1 MMLLSGY
8 LATFAGKLAAWW
20 NAMTPLDVIW
30 LTVGMLGQLMF
41 TARWFIQWIA
51 SEKARRSIVPETF
64 WYFSFVGG
72 LMVLAYGIYRAD
84 PVIIL
89 GQFGVFIYGRNLYFL
104 LQQKRNGTP
113 AAVDDT
119 IPATAKRPAE

>member
-1 MMLLSGY
+1 MILMSTY
-8 LATFAGKLAAWW
+8 LATMSGKLAAWW
-20 NAMTPLDVIW
+20 NGMSTLDVIW
-30 LTVGMLGQLMF
+30 LTVGMVGQLMF

-72 LMVLAYGIYRAD
+72 LMVLAYGLYKVD

-104 LQQKRNGTP
+104 LTHKRN
-113 AAVDDT
+113 AAAEA
-119 IPATAKRPAE
+119 ATAPADDKIAAR

>member
-104 LQQKRNGTP
+104 LQQKRNGGP

-119 IPATAKRPAE
+119 IPATVKRPAE

>member
-1 MMLLSGY
+1 MIADFLAKLS
-8 LATFAGKLAAWW
+8 AWW
-20 NAMTPLDVIW
+20 TNITPAEMWW
-30 LTVGMLGQLMF
+30 LAIGLLGQVMF
-41 TARWFIQWIA
+41 TGRWFVQWIA

-72 LMVLAYGIYRAD
+72 LMVMAYGIHKAD

-104 LQQKRNGTP
+104 WKNKANRAEP
-113 AAVDDT
+113 KAAEEEV
-119 IPATAKRPAE
+119 R

>member
-104 LQQKRNGTP
+104 LQQKRNGPP

>member
-1 MMLLSGY
+1 MILISTY
-8 LATFAGKLAAWW
+8 LAAFAAKISGWW

-30 LTVGMLGQLMF
+30 LSVGMVGQLMF

-72 LMVLAYGIYRAD
+72 LMVLAYGIYKGD

-104 LQQKRNGTP
+104 LQQKRMAAETGRPRKP
-113 AAVDDT
+113 AA
-119 IPATAKRPAE
+119 E

>member
-1 MMLLSGY
+1 MILITSF
-8 LATFAGKLAAWW
+8 LAGFAAKLGAWW
-20 NAMTPLDVIW
+20 NAMTPVDLVW
-30 LTVGMLGQLMF
+30 LGVGMLGQLMF

-51 SEKARRSIVPETF
+51 SEKAKRSIVPETF

-72 LMVLAYGIYRAD
+72 LMVLAYGVYKAD

-104 LQQKRNGTP
+104 LQQKRQ
-113 AAVDDT
+113 AAKDGS
-119 IPATAKRPAE
+119 ASTAPHRSG